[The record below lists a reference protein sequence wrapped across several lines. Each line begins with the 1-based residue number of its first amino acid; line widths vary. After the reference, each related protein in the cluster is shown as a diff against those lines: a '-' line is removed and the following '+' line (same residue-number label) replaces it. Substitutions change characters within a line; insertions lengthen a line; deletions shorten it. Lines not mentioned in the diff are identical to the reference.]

1 MWWCSM
7 RIGTVTKDTPMAEQL
22 PLLQEGNKAQTYLTV
37 YRVMLVRE
45 RQIPSYEHQFR
56 SSADAAR
63 MLATYLADVDREH
76 FVVCMLDQK
85 NHVIGIHTVSM
96 GSLTA
101 SIVHPREVFKAAI
114 LANAAT
120 ILCGHNHPSGDTQ
133 PSLEDRAMTQRLAE
147 AGKLLGINVVDHII
161 IGAAGRYFS
170 FADEGLLHAA

>member
-1 MWWCSM
+1 M
-7 RIGTVTKDTPMAEQL
+7 RTKPATKDTPMTEQL
-22 PLLQEGNKAQTYLTV
+22 PLLQEGKTPKQYLPI
-37 YRVMLVRE
+37 YRVTLVRE
-45 RQIPSYEHQFR
+45 GQLPSYEHQFR

-76 FVVCMLDQK
+76 FVVLMLDQK

-120 ILCGHNHPSGDTQ
+120 ILCGHNHPSGDPQ
-133 PSLEDRAMTQRLAE
+133 PSKEDRAITHRLAE

-161 IGAAGRYFS
+161 IGSAGRYFS
-170 FADEGLLHAA
+170 FADEGLLGAA

>member
-1 MWWCSM
+1 M
-7 RIGTVTKDTPMAEQL
+7 TEQI
-22 PLLQEGNKAQTYLTV
+22 PLFQEGNTKKNSLPI
-37 YRVMLVRE
+37 YRVTLVRE
-45 RQIPSYEHQFR
+45 GQLPGYEHQFR

-120 ILCGHNHPSGDTQ
+120 ILCGHNHPSGDPQ
-133 PSLEDRAMTQRLAE
+133 PSQEDRAITQRLAE

-161 IGAAGRYFS
+161 IGSAGKYFS
-170 FADEGLLHAA
+170 FADEGLLGAS

>member
-1 MWWCSM
+1 
-7 RIGTVTKDTPMAEQL
+7 
-22 PLLQEGNKAQTYLTV
+22 
-37 YRVMLVRE
+37 
-45 RQIPSYEHQFR
+45 
-56 SSADAAR
+56 
-63 MLATYLADVDREH
+63 MLATYLGGVDREH

-120 ILCGHNHPSGDTQ
+120 ILCGHNHPSGDPQ
-133 PSLEDRAMTQRLAE
+133 PSQEDRAITQRLAE

-170 FADEGLLHAA
+170 FADEGLLGTA

>member
-1 MWWCSM
+1 
-7 RIGTVTKDTPMAEQL
+7 MADQL
-22 PLLQEGNKAQTYLTV
+22 PLLEETNKPKKYLPI
-37 YRVMLVRE
+37 YRVMLVKE
-45 RQIPSYEHQFR
+45 GQLQSYEQKFR
-56 SSADAAR
+56 CSADAAR
-63 MLATYLADVDREH
+63 MLATYLAGVDREH
-76 FVVCMLDQK
+76 FVVFMLNQK
-85 NHVIGIHTVSM
+85 NHVIGLHTVSM

-170 FADEGLLHAA
+170 FADEGLLGTA